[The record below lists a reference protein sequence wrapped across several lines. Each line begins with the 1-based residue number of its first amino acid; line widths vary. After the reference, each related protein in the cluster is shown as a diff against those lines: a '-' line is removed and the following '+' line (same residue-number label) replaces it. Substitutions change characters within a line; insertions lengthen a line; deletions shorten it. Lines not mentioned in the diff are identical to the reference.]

1 MNETTK
7 PCGSI
12 PFAGSLAGIAVA
24 ALAGGSQQVAAAGVD
39 VLPGTMITSLDF
51 TDNGSSVGALNDIAG
66 NFSNYVQNGPDVFY
80 TFTVLT
86 GGTMNF
92 SVMPA
97 AGYDTGIGLF
107 TGTNLSPTWLAGV
120 DIALGGGLESF
131 SFPVTTGQ
139 TYHFVVDS
147 FYASKDSQSQGAYT
161 LNVTGSNGVTL
172 VPEPGTAL
180 MIGAGALALGWRRRR
195 RGIAS

>member
-1 MNETTK
+1 M
-7 PCGSI
+7 
-12 PFAGSLAGIAVA
+12 
-24 ALAGGSQQVAAAGVD
+24 
-39 VLPGTMITSLDF
+39 
-51 TDNGSSVGALNDIAG
+51 
-66 NFSNYVQNGPDVFY
+66 
-80 TFTVLT
+80 
-86 GGTMNF
+86 
-92 SVMPA
+92 
-97 AGYDTGIGLF
+97 F

-120 DIALGGGLESF
+120 DIALAGGLESF
-131 SFPVTTGQ
+131 SVPVTTGQ

-147 FYASKDSQSQGAYT
+147 FYASTNSHRRELT